1 VITLTTPAQLPAH
14 VAYIT
19 FAEEPAAARA
29 EYAKQYPW
37 LAGMPPEYYVKS
49 NGTLYVPVQWISTAE
64 RRINQDEG
72 V

>member
-1 VITLTTPAQLPAH
+1 MITLSTPAQLPAH

-19 FAEEPAAARA
+19 FAEEIAAARA
-29 EYAKQYPW
+29 EYVRQYPW
-37 LAGMPPEYYVKS
+37 LAGMPPEYYCQS

-64 RRINQDEG
+64 RRILRDG

>member
-1 VITLTTPAQLPAH
+1 MITLATLTQLPAN

-37 LAGMPPEYYVKS
+37 LAGMPPEYYCQS
-49 NGTLYVPVQWISTAE
+49 NGTLYVPVQWITAE
-64 RRINQDEG
+64 RRINQDG
-72 V
+72 GK